1 VHVYDGKTTDGNMSW
16 IVREGDADPNTVR
29 EIEEQTDRAAAIIA
43 GSYLEDF
50 LAAAVRS
57 KLTQDEKVLN
67 QFFKGMGPL
76 ATFSAKIDMAYL
88 LHLVDEEDRKRL
100 HQIRRI
106 RNEFAHDLSPL
117 KFETLR
123 IADMCR
129 AIYGSDEN
137 LNSAIAAAQEKGL
150 GPHGEA
156 DGDPRNMYL
165 AAIRILSFLLDL
177 ETPLPIRSEPS
188 ALQSH
193 PSPDQE

>member
-1 VHVYDGKTTDGNMSW
+1 LIAGWGKATEGKMSW
-16 IVREGDADPNTVR
+16 TVRESDADFATVV

-50 LAAAVRS
+50 LAAAIRS
-57 KLTQDEKVLN
+57 KFTQDEKVLN
-67 QFFKGMGPL
+67 QFFNGMGPL

-88 LHLVDEEDRKRL
+88 LHLVDEDNRKRL

-156 DGDPRNMYL
+156 DGNPRNTYL
-165 AAIRILSFLLDL
+165 AAIRILTFYLDL
-177 ETPLPIRSEPS
+177 ATPLTARSEPS
-188 ALQSH
+188 APQSRLL
-193 PSPDQE
+193 PDQE